1 MEEHRMRIKGAT
13 KPATIDEYLSRLT
26 PEQRAALET
35 LRKTIRSA
43 MPSAEECI
51 SYGMPGFRH
60 HGKVVVWMGAAATHC
75 AFYPG
80 GVVDQ
85 FEDELADF
93 ETSKGTI
100 RFQPEAPLPAA
111 LVRRIVK
118 MRLAQN
124 AMKAPRAAK
133 RAR

>member
-1 MEEHRMRIKGAT
+1 MRTKGAAR
-13 KPATIDEYLSRLT
+13 PATVDEYLSRVSA
-26 PEQRAALET
+26 EQRAALET
-35 LRKTIRSA
+35 LRRTIHSA
-43 MPSAEECI
+43 IPAAEECI

-60 HGKVVVWMGAAATHC
+60 DGKVVVWMGAAATHC

-93 ETSKGTI
+93 ETAKGTI
-100 RFQPEAPLPAA
+100 RFQPDAPLPAA
-111 LVRRIVK
+111 LVRKIVK

-124 AMKAPRAAK
+124 ATKPARAAK

>member
-1 MEEHRMRIKGAT
+1 MRTKGAT

-60 HGKVVVWMGAAATHC
+60 DGKVVVWMGAAATHC

>member
-1 MEEHRMRIKGAT
+1 MK
-13 KPATIDEYLSRLT
+13 LRLV
-26 PEQRAALET
+26 
-35 LRKTIRSA
+35 
-43 MPSAEECI
+43 
-51 SYGMPGFRH
+51 YF
-60 HGKVVVWMGAAATHC
+60 AAAANHC

-118 MRLAQN
+118 MRLSQN

>member
-1 MEEHRMRIKGAT
+1 MRIKGAA
-13 KPATIDEYLSRLT
+13 KPATIDEYLSRVT
-26 PEQRAALET
+26 AEQHAALET

-43 MPSAEECI
+43 IPSAEECI

-60 HGKVVVWMGAAATHC
+60 DGKVVVWMGAAATHC

-85 FEDELADF
+85 FEDQLADF
-93 ETSKGTI
+93 ETSKGTV

-118 MRLAQN
+118 MRLSQN